1 MPTVLRWGSYRAFFY
16 SNGRN
21 EPAHVHVRSGSNEAK
36 FWLADLSVAIN
47 IGFRPHEL
55 NGIIRKLR
63 ENRDELKAAWD
74 EHFGN

>member
-1 MPTVLRWGSYRAFFY
+1 
-16 SNGRN
+16 
-21 EPAHVHVRSGSNEAK
+21 VHVRSGSKEAK
-36 FWLADLSVAIN
+36 FWLTDLGVAIN

>member
-1 MPTVLRWGSYRAFFY
+1 
-16 SNGRN
+16 
-21 EPAHVHVRSGSNEAK
+21 VHVRSGSNEAK